1 MSISGERGQTRVGNC
16 CVEDTN
22 YEQQIAYYKKSY
34 ASIYDLEFLQQNMLV
49 ILVPFSNYHKEMLT
63 HSKEMMEYNN
73 GHMAINPSKHGKLI
87 TALRTAMENGEGM
100 LDKKAT

>member
-1 MSISGERGQTRVGNC
+1 
-16 CVEDTN
+16 
-22 YEQQIAYYKKSY
+22 
-34 ASIYDLEFLQQNMLV
+34 MLV